1 MQYVLEKFG
10 GERESQ
16 EGFREEE
23 EGELDL
29 RARVELRLGAEG
41 RAVQAQVKVGN
52 KGRYDPE
59 RNPEVERAGE
69 LASDD

>member
-1 MQYVLEKFG
+1 MQYVLETSG

-41 RAVQAQVKVGN
+41 RAVQAQVKGG
-52 KGRYDPE
+52 K
-59 RNPEVERAGE
+59 
-69 LASDD
+69 